1 VLCEKSQSVLL
12 EGQKS
17 DEYLMI
23 ESFEL
28 RNFRCFGKLEN
39 TPLKRFNIIVGE
51 SGGGKTAL
59 MESLFLIGGA
69 NPEIYL
75 RLRAWRGLGQLL
87 NVPTK
92 DAYESLFRDLF
103 YRFEQSKG
111 AWLSCNDSDAGRRS
125 LDIYYKGKDS
135 FSLPLGDMV
144 LNAFQIDPIIFK
156 WDIAGKIYESTLDLK
171 DNSFK
176 ISGSAPVG
184 PISYYNAVNSSP
196 ANNAAAFSALSRRYQ
211 QDELLEPL
219 KIIFPFVEGIT
230 LESVSAG
237 ESVLYVSTGLPERLP
252 LGDLS
257 GGITKFISIALGIL
271 ANPGG
276 IVLVDEIEDGF
287 YYKNL
292 PNIWCALV
300 KLCEKK
306 TVQLIVTTHSKEFL
320 RAVVPSLDSA
330 TTAHQFQ
337 LMRLEKTSSQP
348 AIKRFQGP
356 LYREALA
363 SDFEVRG

>member
-1 VLCEKSQSVLL
+1 
-12 EGQKS
+12 
-17 DEYLMI
+17 MI
-23 ESFEL
+23 ESFEM
-28 RNFRCFGKLEN
+28 RNFRCFENLEK

-51 SGGGKTAL
+51 SGSGKTAL
-59 MESLFLIGGA
+59 MEGLFLVGGA

-75 RLRAWRGLGQLL
+75 RLRSWRGLGHVVNIQ
-87 NVPTK
+87 TK

-103 YRFEQSKG
+103 YRFQQANG
-111 AWLSCNDSDAGRRS
+111 AWLSCNDSNAGRRS

-135 FSLPLGDMV
+135 YSLPLDSIAV
-144 LNAFQIDPIIFK
+144 NAFQIDPVIFK
-156 WDIAGKIYESTLDLK
+156 WDIDGNIYESTFDLK
-171 DNSFK
+171 DNAFK

-184 PISYYNAVNSSP
+184 PISYYNAVNTGP
-196 ANNAAAFSALSRRYQ
+196 AANTVAFSSLSRRYQ

-219 KIIFPFVEGIT
+219 KAIFPFVDDIT
-230 LESVSAG
+230 LEAVSAG

-257 GGITKFISIALGIL
+257 GGINKFLSIALGIL

-276 IVLVDEIEDGF
+276 LVLVDEIEDGF

-292 PNIWCALV
+292 PNIWSALV
-300 KLCEKK
+300 NLCEKK
-306 TVQLIVTTHSKEFL
+306 NVQLIVTTHSKEFL
-320 RAVVPSLDSA
+320 RAVVPSLESA
-330 TTAHQFQ
+330 VTAHQFQ
-337 LMRLEKTSSQP
+337 LVRLEKTSGQP